1 MSIERNPPIREV
13 IDCGVVPIFVEFL
26 RRADHAQLQ
35 VIYLTFFPKSKKKK
49 NVEFFPFSFYKSLKQ
64 LGH

>member
-35 VIYLTFFPKSKKKK
+35 VIYFTFFPKSKKC
-49 NVEFFPFSFYKSLKQ
+49 
-64 LGH
+64 